1 MTAEIWA
8 ASRVYFERRLIII
21 FLMGFASGLPLLL
34 SGATLSIW
42 LTEAGVTLTAIGLF
56 ALVGT
61 PYNLKFI
68 WAPLI
73 DRVPLPILS
82 RKLGR
87 RRAWMVVIQI
97 GLMAAI
103 AGLGFSDPA
112 TVPFVTAALALAV
125 AFFSASQDIVID
137 AYRIEI
143 LDDDQQ
149 GAGAAMT
156 QAGYRL
162 GLIASGAGALFLAEA
177 VDWSTTG
184 ILDTD
189 RGKSSRA

>member
-1 MTAEIWA
+1 MAGAANLWA

-56 ALVGT
+56 ALVGS
-61 PYNLKFI
+61 PYTFKFV

-82 RKLGR
+82 RRLGR
-87 RRAWMVVIQI
+87 RRAWMVMIQL

-112 TVPFVTAALALAV
+112 AAPFVTAVLAV
-125 AFFSASQDIVID
+125 GSFGCQSPPEPASV
-137 AYRIEI
+137 
-143 LDDDQQ
+143 
-149 GAGAAMT
+149 
-156 QAGYRL
+156 
-162 GLIASGAGALFLAEA
+162 IASGRTFASCCVRRQTSA
-177 VDWSTTG
+177 
-184 ILDTD
+184 
-189 RGKSSRA
+189 R